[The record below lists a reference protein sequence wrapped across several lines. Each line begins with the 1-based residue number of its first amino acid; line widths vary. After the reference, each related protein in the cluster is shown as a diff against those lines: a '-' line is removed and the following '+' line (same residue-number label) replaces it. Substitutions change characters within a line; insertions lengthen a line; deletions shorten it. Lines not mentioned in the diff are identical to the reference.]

1 MTKKGKPMKTS
12 VAIDP
17 ELLEWIDSM
26 VEKKRFA
33 TRTHAIEL
41 GLQLLKERSETTET
55 FSNVAKQ
62 K

>member
-17 ELLEWIDSM
+17 DLLSWIDEM
-26 VEKKRFA
+26 IDKKRFA

-41 GLQLLKERSETTET
+41 GLQLLKERSEKTET
-55 FSNVAKQ
+55 FSRTAS
-62 K
+62 

>member
-17 ELLEWIDSM
+17 DLLGWIDEM
-26 VEKKRFA
+26 IDKKRFA

-41 GLQLLKERSETTET
+41 GLQLLKERSEKTET
-55 FSNVAKQ
+55 FSRNA
-62 K
+62 

>member
-17 ELLEWIDSM
+17 ELLDWIDSM
-26 VEKKRFA
+26 IEKKRFA

-41 GLQLLKERSETTET
+41 GLQLLRERSEKTET
-55 FSNVAKQ
+55 FSKAA
-62 K
+62 

>member
-1 MTKKGKPMKTS
+1 MGKKGKPMKTS

-17 ELLEWIDSM
+17 ELLSWIDDM
-26 VEKKRFA
+26 IGKKRFA

-55 FSNVAKQ
+55 FSNAAK
-62 K
+62 